1 MRHLRAEI
9 IAVGTELLLGQ
20 ILNTNARWISRKLA
34 DLGIDV
40 YYHHTVGDNLKRLK
54 HVMNL
59 AKERSNLIVVTGG
72 LGPTDDDLT
81 KEAASAVIPSE
92 LYEHEPSLRHIRD
105 FFKNNHIPMTENNR
119 KQALVFKDAVVFP
132 NQEGMAPGMFV
143 ESEQAAWIFLPGVP
157 GEMKHLMTDHVIPFL
172 QKHYHVKD
180 YIVSRILRFIGIGE
194 ATLENEL
201 TDLIKNQTNPTI
213 APLANEG
220 EVTLRLTAKAHSK
233 KECDTLIS
241 RVEKKVMERVG
252 AYLYGTDDDTIEET
266 VFQLLKSQGLTIA
279 SAESLTGGRFIESLV
294 SLPGASSVV
303 AGSVVSYGTEI
314 KKEVLL
320 VSDKIIDEFGTVS
333 AECAGEMAKQI
344 QQIMKTDI
352 GISFTGNAGPNPSEG
367 KPVGTV
373 FIGIK
378 IGDQPVQVKELHLFG
393 SRSQIRARTVK
404 KGYEMLFK
412 KLKK

>member
-1 MRHLRAEI
+1 M
-9 IAVGTELLLGQ
+9 
-20 ILNTNARWISRKLA
+20 
-34 DLGIDV
+34 
-40 YYHHTVGDNLKRLK
+40 
-54 HVMNL
+54 
-59 AKERSNLIVVTGG
+59 
-72 LGPTDDDLT
+72 
-81 KEAASAVIPSE
+81 
-92 LYEHEPSLRHIRD
+92 
-105 FFKNNHIPMTENNR
+105 
-119 KQALVFKDAVVFP
+119 
-132 NQEGMAPGMFV
+132 
-143 ESEQAAWIFLPGVP
+143 
-157 GEMKHLMTDHVIPFL
+157 
-172 QKHYHVKD
+172 
-180 YIVSRILRFIGIGE
+180 
-194 ATLENEL
+194 
-201 TDLIKNQTNPTI
+201 
-213 APLANEG
+213 
-220 EVTLRLTAKAHSK
+220 
-233 KECDTLIS
+233 
-241 RVEKKVMERVG
+241 
-252 AYLYGTDDDTIEET
+252 GTDDDTIEET